1 MDKQLLEKLYDAY
14 YQEIYLYV
22 YALCKNHEWAADLT
36 QETFL
41 KALLSLDQSHTNNR
55 RVMYVDEYENETEDR
70 ANIPLENILSKER
83 NRLLYHA
90 IEHLPERQR
99 EIVMMQYFGGLGQKE
114 IAKVLHMTPENV
126 RVSAHRAKK
135 QMKNYMEGQGYEI

>member
-1 MDKQLLEKLYDAY
+1 MSEYK
-14 YQEIYLYV
+14 IYSLHMGKAKCAVDLGDGSERGEYV
-22 YALCKNHEWAADLT
+22 NQDYILNKMGRPHRSI
-36 QETFL
+36 
-41 KALLSLDQSHTNNR
+41 SL
-55 RVMYVDEYENETEDR
+55 MDEYENETEDR

-135 QMKNYMEGQGYEI
+135 QMKNYMEGQGYEL

>member
-1 MDKQLLEKLYDAY
+1 
-14 YQEIYLYV
+14 
-22 YALCKNHEWAADLT
+22 
-36 QETFL
+36 
-41 KALLSLDQSHTNNR
+41 
-55 RVMYVDEYENETEDR
+55 MYVDEYENEAEDR

-135 QMKNYMEGQGYEI
+135 QMKNYMEGQGYEL